1 MHPGQEPLASLPIL
15 PVLRFMISQPAEF
28 LLDLFKTA
36 VAASQAERCLA
47 GNWPDLPKGKLRIIA
62 CGKAAMAM
70 ADAARAHYGDQA
82 SGLIIAPDTH
92 RENTVTL
99 DGFEL
104 LFASHPV
111 PDESSVAA
119 AHAAL
124 ECASALNED
133 DLLLVLMSGGSSALL
148 CMPVAEVALEEKR
161 EVTKQLLNSAAT
173 IQEINCVRKHLSR
186 IKGGGLAAV
195 CPAPLVTLA
204 ISDVPGDD
212 VALIGSGPTMR
223 HTSSRA
229 DARAILKRYRVNAPA
244 SVTRALEGE
253 HHKDHGVH
261 VQAHRSSSKIVASGM
276 TALLA
281 AEAKC
286 REQRIEVLLL
296 GDTVQ
301 GEAVT
306 LAEEH
311 ARLAKKLFRKGKPV
325 CILSGGETSL
335 SLGPSPGTGG
345 RNSCY
350 ALALAIELDGH
361 PGIWALA
368 ADTDGFDGVGGHA
381 GAHFGPDIH
390 DKARNVRLHAEEF
403 LDQDNSAA
411 FFAIVGGLLVTG
423 ATHTNVNDFRA
434 VLVLPG

>member
-1 MHPGQEPLASLPIL
+1 
-15 PVLRFMISQPAEF
+15 MISNSNEF
-28 LLDLFKTA
+28 LLGLFNTA
-36 VAASQAERCLA
+36 VAASQAEQCLA
-47 GNWPDLPKGKLRIIA
+47 GNWPDLPAGNLRVIA
-62 CGKAAMAM
+62 CGKAAIAM
-70 ADAARAHYGDQA
+70 AKAARAHYGDNA
-82 SGLIIAPDTH
+82 SGLIIAPQTH
-92 RENTVTL
+92 RDNAYDVA
-99 DGFEL
+99 GFQL

-111 PDESSVAA
+111 PDQSSVDA
-119 AHAAL
+119 AHEAL
-124 ECASALNED
+124 ECAGSLTED

-148 CMPVAEVALEEKR
+148 CMPVAEISLEEKR
-161 EVTKQLLNSAAT
+161 EVTRHLLGSGAT

-186 IKGGGLAAV
+186 IKGGGLAAA

-229 DARAILKRYRVNAPA
+229 DARAILKRYRINASPA
-244 SVTRALEGE
+244 VAKALEGE
-253 HHKDHGVH
+253 HHKEHGVH
-261 VQAHRSSSKIVASGM
+261 AQAHRSSSRVVASGM
-276 TALLA
+276 TALKA
-281 AEAKC
+281 AEAAC
-286 REQRIEVLLL
+286 RQQKVDVMML

-301 GEAVT
+301 GDAVT

-311 ARLAKKLFRKGKPV
+311 TRLARKLYRKGKPV

-381 GAHFGPDIH
+381 GAQFGPHIGE
-390 DKARNVRLHAEEF
+390 AANAVRLHAEEF

-434 VLVLPG
+434 ILILPEH

>member
-1 MHPGQEPLASLPIL
+1 MVSNPD
-15 PVLRFMISQPAEF
+15 EF
-28 LLDLFKTA
+28 LLGLFNTA
-36 VAASQAERCLA
+36 VAASQAKQCLA
-47 GNWPDLPKGKLRIIA
+47 GNWPGLPAGKLRVIA
-62 CGKAAMAM
+62 CGKAAIAM
-70 ADAARAHYGDQA
+70 AKAAHDHYGDKA
-82 SGLIIAPDTH
+82 TGLIIAPNTH
-92 RENTVTL
+92 RDNIINL
-99 DGFEL
+99 AGFEL
-104 LFASHPV
+104 CFASHPV
-111 PDESSVAA
+111 PDQSSIAA
-119 AHAAL
+119 AHTAL
-124 ECASALNED
+124 SVAESLSED

-148 CMPVAEVALEEKR
+148 CMPVAEISLEEKR
-161 EVTKQLLNSAAT
+161 EVTRHLLASGAT

-229 DARAILKRYRVNAPA
+229 DARAILKRYRIDPSPA
-244 SVTRALEGE
+244 VVRALEGE

-261 VQAHRSSSKIVASGM
+261 VQAHRSSSRIVASGM
-276 TALLA
+276 TALKA
-281 AEAKC
+281 AETVC
-286 REQRIEVLLL
+286 RHQHIDVLML
-296 GDTVQ
+296 GDAVQ
-301 GEAVT
+301 GDAVT

-311 ARLAKKLFRKGKPV
+311 AKLAKKLLRKGNTT

-350 ALALAIELDGH
+350 ALALAIELNGQA
-361 PGIWALA
+361 GIWALA

-381 GAHFGPDIH
+381 GARIDPDILQRA
-390 DKARNVRLHAEEF
+390 KQARLNAEEF

-411 FFAIVGGLLVTG
+411 FLQLVGSLLVTG
-423 ATHTNVNDFRA
+423 VTHTNVNDFRA
-434 VLVLPG
+434 ILVLPKL

>member
-1 MHPGQEPLASLPIL
+1 
-15 PVLRFMISQPAEF
+15 MISQPAEF
-28 LLDLFKTA
+28 LLDLFNTA
-36 VAASQAERCLA
+36 VAASQPERCLA
-47 GNWPDLPKGKLRIIA
+47 GNWPALPSGKLRVIA
-62 CGKAAMAM
+62 CGKAAIAM
-70 ADAARAHYGDQA
+70 AEAAHQHYGDKA
-82 SGLIIAPDTH
+82 TGLIIAPNSH
-92 RENTVTL
+92 RERGPAPE
-99 DGFEL
+99 GFEL

-111 PDESSVAA
+111 PDETSVAA

-124 ECASALNED
+124 EYASQLHED

-148 CMPVAEVALEEKR
+148 CMPVAEVSLEDKR
-161 EVTKQLLNSAAT
+161 EVTRQLLNSAAT

-229 DARAILKRYRVNAPA
+229 DARAILKRYRINPTAAVAG
-244 SVTRALEGE
+244 ALEGE
-253 HHKDHGVH
+253 HHQDHGVH

-276 TALLA
+276 TALQA
-281 AEAKC
+281 AETKC
-286 REQRIEVLLL
+286 REQQLELLML

-301 GEAVT
+301 GEAVA

-311 ARLAKKLFRKGKPV
+311 ARMAKKLYRKGQPV

-335 SLGPSPGTGG
+335 SLGPSPGSGG

-350 ALALAIELDGH
+350 ALALAIELEGH

-381 GAHFGPDIH
+381 GAQFGPDIH
-390 DKARNVRLHAEEF
+390 QLARSVRLHAEEF

-434 VLVLPG
+434 VLVLPGRQ

>member
-1 MHPGQEPLASLPIL
+1 
-15 PVLRFMISQPAEF
+15 MISEPAHF
-28 LLDLFKTA
+28 LLDLFNSA
-36 VAASQAERCLA
+36 VSASQPECCLL
-47 GNWPDLPKGKLRIIA
+47 GSWPALPTGQLRVIA
-62 CGKAAMAM
+62 CGKAAVSMAH
-70 ADAARAHYGDQA
+70 AARNHYGDKA
-82 SGLIIAPDTH
+82 TGLIIAPDTH
-92 RENTVTL
+92 RENARTP

-104 LFASHPV
+104 MFASHPV
-111 PDESSVAA
+111 PDETSVAA

-124 ECASALNED
+124 ECAGQLHED

-148 CMPVAEVALEEKR
+148 CMPVAEVSLEEKR
-161 EVTKQLLNSAAT
+161 QVTRQLLNSAAT

-186 IKGGGLAAV
+186 IKGGGLAAA
-195 CPAPLVTLA
+195 CPAPLMTLA

-229 DARAILKRYRVNAPA
+229 DARAILRRYHISA
-244 SVTRALEGE
+244 SAAVARALEGE

-261 VQAHRSSSKIVASGM
+261 SQAHRSSSKIVASGM
-276 TALLA
+276 TALHA

-286 REQRIEVLLL
+286 REQQLEVLML

-301 GEAVT
+301 GEAVA

-311 ARLAKKLFRKGKPV
+311 ARLAKKLYRKGKPI

-350 ALALAIELDGH
+350 ALALAIALDGH

-381 GAHFGPDIH
+381 GAQFGPDIH
-390 DKARNVRLHAEEF
+390 DNARGVRLHAEEF

-411 FFAIVGGLLVTG
+411 FFAIAGGLLVTG

-434 VLVLPG
+434 VLVMPA

>member
-1 MHPGQEPLASLPIL
+1 MS
-15 PVLRFMISQPAEF
+15 FQPNEF
-28 LLDLFKTA
+28 LPRLFHTA
-36 VAASQAERCLA
+36 VAAAQADQCLDDH
-47 GNWPDLPKGKLRIIA
+47 WPALPKGKLRVIA

-70 ADAARAHYGDQA
+70 AKAAHLYYGDRA
-82 SGLIIAPDTH
+82 AGLIIAPDTH
-92 RENTVTL
+92 RENVEEL
-99 DGFEL
+99 PGFQL
-104 LFASHPV
+104 MFASHPV
-111 PDESSVAA
+111 PDQSSVDA

-124 ECASALNED
+124 QLAESLAED

-148 CMPVAEVALEEKR
+148 CMPVAAVSLEDKR
-161 EVTKQLLNSAAT
+161 EVTRQLLASGAT
-173 IQEINCVRKHLSR
+173 IQEFNCVRKHLSR

-212 VALIGSGPTMR
+212 VALIGSGPTLR
-223 HTSSRA
+223 HMSSRA
-229 DARAILKRYRVNAPA
+229 DARAILKHYGINPSPA
-244 SVTRALEGE
+244 VASALEGE

-261 VQAHRSSSKIVASGM
+261 AQAHRSSSRIVASGM
-276 TALLA
+276 TALKA
-281 AEAKC
+281 AEAVC
-286 REQRIEVLLL
+286 REHNMDVLML

-301 GEAVT
+301 GDAVA

-311 ARLAKKLFRKGKPV
+311 AKLALKLYRKGKVV
-325 CILSGGETSL
+325 CVLSGGETSL

-350 ALALAIELDGH
+350 ALALAIELNGH

-368 ADTDGFDGVGGHA
+368 ADSDGFDGVGGHA
-381 GAHFGPDIH
+381 GAQFGPDILERSH
-390 DKARNVRLHAEEF
+390 NVHLHAEDF

-434 VLVLPG
+434 ILVMPKN

>member
-1 MHPGQEPLASLPIL
+1 
-15 PVLRFMISQPAEF
+15 MISQPDEF
-28 LLDLFKTA
+28 LLGLFNAA
-36 VAASQAERCLA
+36 VAASQADHCLA
-47 GNWPDLPKGKLRIIA
+47 GNWPAPPAGELRVIA

-70 ADAARAHYGDQA
+70 AKAARDHYGDKA
-82 SGLIIAPDTH
+82 TGLVIAPDTH
-92 RENTVTL
+92 QENASQVE
-99 DGFEL
+99 GFEL
-104 LFASHPV
+104 MFASHPV
-111 PDESSVAA
+111 PDDSSVAA

-124 ECASALNED
+124 ELAGKLAED

-148 CMPVAEVALEEKR
+148 CMPVAEVSLNDKR
-161 EVTKQLLNSAAT
+161 DVTRQLLHSGAN

-186 IKGGGLAAV
+186 IKGGGLAAA
-195 CPAPLVTLA
+195 CNAPLVTLA

-212 VALIGSGPTMR
+212 IALIGSGPTLR

-229 DARAILKRYRVNAPA
+229 DARAILKRYRIPAPPA
-244 SVTRALEGE
+244 VARALEGE
-253 HHKDHGVH
+253 HHRDHGVH
-261 VQAHRSSSKIVASGM
+261 SQAHRSSSKIVASGM
-276 TALLA
+276 TALNA
-281 AEAKC
+281 AEALC
-286 REQRIEVLLL
+286 RHHKIEVVML
-296 GDTVQ
+296 GDSVQ
-301 GEAVT
+301 GEAVQ

-311 ARLAKKLFRKGKPV
+311 ALKARKLYRKGKPV

-381 GAHFGPDIH
+381 GAWFGPDIH
-390 DKARNVRLHAEEF
+390 EKARAARLHAEEF

-423 ATHTNVNDFRA
+423 VTHTNVNDFRA
-434 VLVLPG
+434 ILVLP

>member
-1 MHPGQEPLASLPIL
+1 MTAF
-15 PVLRFMISQPAEF
+15 PVISNPNEF
-28 LLDLFKTA
+28 LLGLFSTA
-36 VAASQAERCLA
+36 VAASQAEQCLD
-47 GNWPDLPKGKLRIIA
+47 GHWPDLPKGKLGIIA

-70 ADAARAHYGDQA
+70 AKAAHDHYGDKA
-82 SGLIIAPDTH
+82 TGLIIAPNTH
-92 RENTVTL
+92 RDNAIDL
-99 DGFEL
+99 AGFEVC
-104 LFASHPV
+104 FASHPV
-111 PDESSVAA
+111 PDHSSVTA

-124 ECASALNED
+124 SVAESLSAD

-148 CMPVAEVALEEKR
+148 CLPVAEVSLEEKR
-161 EVTKQLLNSAAT
+161 EVTRHLLASGAT

-229 DARAILKRYRVNAPA
+229 DARAILNRYRINPSPA
-244 SVTRALEGE
+244 VVKALEGE
-253 HHKDHGVH
+253 QHKEQGVH
-261 VQAHRSSSKIVASGM
+261 AQAHRSSARIVASGM
-276 TALLA
+276 TALRA
-281 AEAKC
+281 AEAAC
-286 REQRIEVLLL
+286 REQYIEVLML

-301 GEAVT
+301 GDAVT

-311 ARLAKKLFRKGKPV
+311 ARLAKKLLRKGKAV
-325 CILSGGETSL
+325 CVLSGGETSL

-350 ALALAIELDGH
+350 ALALAIELNGQ

-381 GAHFGPDIH
+381 GAQIDPDILQRA
-390 DKARNVRLHAEEF
+390 KEARLHAEEF

-411 FFAIVGGLLVTG
+411 FMQRVGSLLVTG
-423 ATHTNVNDFRA
+423 ITHTNVNDFRA
-434 VLVLPG
+434 ILVLPNLL

>member
-1 MHPGQEPLASLPIL
+1 MT
-15 PVLRFMISQPAEF
+15 SQPTEF
-28 LLDLFKTA
+28 LFELFTTA
-36 VAASQAERCLA
+36 VAASQPEHCLA
-47 GNWPDLPKGKLRIIA
+47 NNWPGLPTGQLRIIA
-62 CGKAAMAM
+62 CGKAAIAM
-70 ADAARAHYGDQA
+70 AQAARNHYGEKA
-82 SGLIIAPDTH
+82 TGLIIAPDTH
-92 RENTVTL
+92 RENAATPE
-99 DGFEL
+99 GFEL
-104 LFASHPV
+104 MFASHPV
-111 PDESSVAA
+111 PDETSVAA

-124 ECASALNED
+124 EYASKLEED

-148 CMPVAEVALEEKR
+148 CMPVAEVSLEEKR
-161 EVTKQLLNSAAT
+161 EVTLQLLNSGAT

-212 VALIGSGPTMR
+212 VALIGSGPTLR

-229 DARAILKRYRVNAPA
+229 DARAILKRHCINTSAAVAK
-244 SVTRALEGE
+244 ALEGE
-253 HHKDHGVH
+253 HHKNHGVH
-261 VQAHRSSSKIVASGM
+261 AQAHRSSSKIVASGM
-276 TALLA
+276 TALQA
-281 AEAKC
+281 AAAKC
-286 REQRIEVLLL
+286 RQHGLEVLML
-296 GDTVQ
+296 GDAVQ
-301 GEAVT
+301 GEAVV

-311 ARLAKKLFRKGKPV
+311 ARLAKSLHRKGKPV

-350 ALALAIELDGH
+350 ALALAIELEGH

-381 GAHFGPDIH
+381 GAQFGPDIH
-390 DKARNVRLHAEEF
+390 EKASKVRLHAEEF

-423 ATHTNVNDFRA
+423 VTHTNVNDFRA
-434 VLVLPG
+434 VLVLPGN

>member
-1 MHPGQEPLASLPIL
+1 
-15 PVLRFMISQPAEF
+15 MIEQANEF
-28 LLDLFKTA
+28 LLKLFKTA
-36 VAASQAERCLA
+36 VAAAEAEQCLA
-47 GNWPDLPKGKLRIIA
+47 GNWPAMPAGTLHVIA

-70 ADAARAHYGDQA
+70 AKAARKHYGEA
-82 SGLIIAPDTH
+82 ATGLIITPESRRKDMAP
-92 RENTVTL
+92 VP
-99 DGFEL
+99 GFAL

-111 PDESSVAA
+111 PDERSVVA

-124 ECASALNED
+124 DLAASLSED

-148 CMPVAEVALEEKR
+148 CMPVAEVSLEEKR
-161 EVTKQLLNSAAT
+161 EVTHQLLAKGAAL
-173 IQEINCVRKHLSR
+173 QEINCVRKHLSR

-204 ISDVPGDD
+204 ISDIPGDN
-212 VALIGSGPTMR
+212 VALIGSGPTLR
-223 HTSSRA
+223 HMSSKA
-229 DARAILKRYRVNAPA
+229 DARAILKRHSIKPSAAVA
-244 SVTRALEGE
+244 SALEGE
-253 HHKDHGVH
+253 HHKDHGIH
-261 VQAHRSSSKIVASGM
+261 AQAHRSSSKIVASGI
-276 TALLA
+276 TALRA
-281 AEAKC
+281 AETICLEHKL
-286 REQRIEVLLL
+286 EVMML

-301 GEAVT
+301 GEAVA

-311 ARLAKKLFRKGKPV
+311 AKLASKLYKKGKPV

-335 SLGPSPGTGG
+335 SLGPSPGSGG

-381 GAHFGPDIH
+381 GAQFDPEILQKG
-390 DKARNVRLHAEEF
+390 KTARLHADEF

-411 FFAIVGGLLVTG
+411 FFALIGGLVVTG

-434 VLVLPG
+434 ILILPRN

>member
-1 MHPGQEPLASLPIL
+1 
-15 PVLRFMISQPAEF
+15 MISQPEDF
-28 LLDLFKTA
+28 LLKLFNTA
-36 VAASQAERCLA
+36 VAASQAEHCLA
-47 GNWPDLPKGKLRIIA
+47 GNWPALPTGELRVIA

-70 ADAARAHYGDQA
+70 AKAARDHYGDKA
-82 SGLIIAPDTH
+82 TGLVIAPDTH
-92 RENTVTL
+92 QQNAMTL
-99 DGFEL
+99 DGFDL
-104 LFASHPV
+104 MFASHPV

-124 ECASALNED
+124 EFASSLGED

-148 CMPVAEVALEEKR
+148 CMPVAEVSLEDKR
-161 EVTKQLLNSAAT
+161 EVTRQLLNSGAT

-212 VALIGSGPTMR
+212 VALIGSGPTLR

-229 DARAILKRYRVNAPA
+229 DARAILRRHRIQPSSA
-244 SVTRALEGE
+244 VTKALEGE

-261 VQAHRSSSKIVASGM
+261 SQAHRSSSKIVASGM
-276 TALLA
+276 TALAA
-281 AEAKC
+281 AEELC
-286 REQRIEVLLL
+286 RKNGLEVLML
-296 GDTVQ
+296 GDAVQ
-301 GEAVT
+301 GDAVT
-306 LAEEH
+306 LANSH
-311 ARLAKKLFRKGKPV
+311 ADLARKLHRKGKPL

-350 ALALAIELDGH
+350 ALALATELNGH
-361 PGIWALA
+361 AGIWALA

-381 GAHFGPDIH
+381 GAYFGPDIH
-390 DKARNVRLHAEEF
+390 KKSAQVRLHAEEF

-423 ATHTNVNDFRA
+423 VTHTNVNDFRA
-434 VLVLPG
+434 ILVLP